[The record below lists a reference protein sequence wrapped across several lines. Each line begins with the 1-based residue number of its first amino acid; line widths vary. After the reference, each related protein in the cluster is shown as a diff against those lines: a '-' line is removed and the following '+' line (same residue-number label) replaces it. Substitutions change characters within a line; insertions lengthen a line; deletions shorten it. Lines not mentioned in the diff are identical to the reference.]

1 MSDATV
7 ATAATEL
14 DGNSKSSSSPTIQ
27 KKSKSTG
34 SIVKKPRIKP
44 VHPPTSE
51 MVNSAINDL
60 KERTGS
66 SLQAIKKYISAN
78 YKIDSDKLSP
88 FIKKYLKSAVAG
100 GILIQKKGKG
110 ASGSF
115 KLAKPNKS
123 SIKSDKDKSNK
134 VPKTSKKVIG
144 SEKKLNKDKKLTSIV
159 AKKKTPGTTVKKPIA
174 KKLVSSSEKKKTAV
188 AIAKAAKKSGTQK
201 TKTKIPTISK
211 QKPTKASKTPVKKL
225 KTPKPKKATASP
237 KKVATTAKKTIST
250 KKKQ

>member
-1 MSDATV
+1 MSDSAV
-7 ATAATEL
+7 ATSATEL
-14 DGNSKSSSSPTIQ
+14 DVNPKSSSSPSTQ
-27 KKSKSTG
+27 KKSKTSG
-34 SIVKKPRIKP
+34 NIIKKPRVKP
-44 VHPPTSE
+44 AHPPTSE

-115 KLAKPNKS
+115 TMAKQNKS
-123 SIKSDKDKSNK
+123 SIKSDKDK
-134 VPKTSKKVIG
+134 VPKSSKKVVN
-144 SEKKLNKDKKLTSIV
+144 SEKKISKDKKLTTIV
-159 AKKKTPGTTVKKPIA
+159 SKKKTTGTTVKKPIA

-188 AIAKAAKKSGTQK
+188 LIAKAAKKSGTPK
-201 TKTKIPTISK
+201 AKSKVATISK
-211 QKPTKASKTPVKKL
+211 QKPTKASKTPVKKV
-225 KTPKPKKATASP
+225 KAPKKATASP
-237 KKVATTAKKTIST
+237 KKIPTAAKKTLNT
-250 KKKQ
+250 KKK

>member
-1 MSDATV
+1 MSDAAV
-7 ATAATEL
+7 ATSATEM
-14 DGNSKSSSSPTIQ
+14 DANSKSSSSPSTQ
-27 KKSKSTG
+27 KKSKSAG
-34 SIVKKPRIKP
+34 SVIKKPRVKP
-44 VHPPTSE
+44 AHPPTSE

-100 GILIQKKGKG
+100 GILVQKKGKG

-134 VPKTSKKVIG
+134 VPKTNKKVINS
-144 SEKKLNKDKKLTSIV
+144 SEKKINKDKKLTKIV
-159 AKKKTPGTTVKKPIA
+159 PKKKSTGTTVKKPIA
-174 KKLVSSSEKKKTAV
+174 KKLVGPSEKKKTAV
-188 AIAKAAKKSGTQK
+188 AIAKAAKKSGTPK
-201 TKTKIPTISK
+201 SKSKVITISK
-211 QKPTKASKTPVKKL
+211 QKPIKASKTPIKKVKA
-225 KTPKPKKATASP
+225 PKPKKTEASP
-237 KKVATTAKKTIST
+237 KKIPSTTKKTLNAKK
-250 KKKQ
+250 K